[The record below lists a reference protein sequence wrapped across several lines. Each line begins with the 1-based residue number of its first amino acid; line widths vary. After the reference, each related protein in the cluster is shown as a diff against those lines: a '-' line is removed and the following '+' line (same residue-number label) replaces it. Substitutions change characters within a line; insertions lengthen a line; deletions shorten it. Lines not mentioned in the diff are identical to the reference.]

1 MRLSYFTF
9 TIFSLFLTA
18 CSSKPVSYLPT
29 GSKPIVNIE
38 EDISQKVELNTNGK
52 TFSAT
57 NLTDF
62 PLNVIYKLF
71 WYDKDGV
78 TQSPNGISESSGWQ
92 PLWLQPKQKQ
102 TVALIKPTEESH
114 NYRLYLRDT
123 R

>member
-9 TIFSLFLTA
+9 AIFSLFLTA
-18 CSSKPVSYLPT
+18 CASKPVSYLPT

-38 EDISQKVELNTNGK
+38 ENIAQKVELDTNGK
-52 TFSAT
+52 TFSVA

-78 TQSPNGISESSGWQ
+78 TQSPNGIAESSGWQ
-92 PLWLQPKQKQ
+92 PLLLQPKQKQ

-114 NYRLYLRDT
+114 NYRLYLRGA